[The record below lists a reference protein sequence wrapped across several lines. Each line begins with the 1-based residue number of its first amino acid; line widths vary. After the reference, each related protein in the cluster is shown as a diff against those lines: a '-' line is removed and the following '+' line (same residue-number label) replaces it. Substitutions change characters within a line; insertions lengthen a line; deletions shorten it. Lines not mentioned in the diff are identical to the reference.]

1 MAHELRPNRLLTS
14 MDYAPRYEFQKCVAR
29 YRGDY
34 QQKGFSCWDQ
44 FLAMAFAQ
52 LTYRESLR
60 ASKPAYAPEVRSQKA
75 LPHGIPKQG
84 GADDTGRRQRAAR
97 LADLC
102 GLRTGPDRH
111 GAAVICRRPHRRR
124 VGSRSVCRIPPLTCV
139 FHIPMGPVS
148 PAQSRGQDH
157 TLLDLH
163 GNIPAFIHVTDGKV

>member
-1 MAHELRPNRLLTS
+1 MSIWRNGATPLNCVTSLVSGTRCDSRRQLIEPAELKGILRFFDLNLPNHTFSNITVKGVIPMAHELRPNRLLTS
-14 MDYAPRYEFQKCVAR
+14 HRITRPRYEFQKCVAR

-60 ASKPAYAPEVRSQKA
+60 DIEACCTRPRQKA

-97 LADLC
+97 
-102 GLRTGPDRH
+102 
-111 GAAVICRRPHRRR
+111 
-124 VGSRSVCRIPPLTCV
+124 VGGSMRISHSL
-139 FHIPMGPVS
+139 S
-148 PAQSRGQDH
+148 
-157 TLLDLH
+157 
-163 GNIPAFIHVTDGKV
+163 